1 MEKGKNIMKI
11 CRDYKLKA
19 PVYVGDTMGDYNAC
33 LEAEVPFIWAAYGFG
48 TPEGFD
54 HKIDSISQ
62 ILTLPGI
69 SVK

>member
-48 TPEGFD
+48 QVDIPW
-54 HKIDSISQ
+54 KRIDIPAELLE
-62 ILTLPGI
+62 IC
-69 SVK
+69 